1 MKLLLALVALSCAAW
16 PQTQGPANAHY
27 QTAEDRL
34 RLARALSNPARDR
47 RQRPAELVRALKIH
61 PGSRV
66 VDLGAG
72 SGYMEP
78 YLSAAVGP
86 HGQVIAEDVRPEFL
100 AALREQVARHKL
112 TNVRAVRGT
121 ATDPRIPAGWAD
133 LILLLDVYHHL
144 DDPPAMLGA
153 LRRSLA
159 PQGRLAVVDYY
170 RRAGAVPGLD
180 TLEHIRAG
188 RDQVIREVQ
197 SAGFCLIGHHDHI
210 PGSQYVATFR
220 ATH

>member
-1 MKLLLALVALSCAAW
+1 MKLLPALLALSCAAW
-16 PQTQGPANAHY
+16 PQTRGPANAHY
-27 QTAEDRL
+27 QTAEERL

-47 RQRPAELVRALKIH
+47 QQRPAELVQALKIR

-86 HGQVIAEDVRPEFL
+86 TGQVIAEDVRPEFL
-100 AALREQVARHKL
+100 AAIREMAARQKL
-112 TNVRAVRGT
+112 TNVRVVCGT
-121 ATDPRIPAGWAD
+121 ATDPRLPAGWAD
-133 LILLLDVYHHL
+133 LILSLDVYHHM
-144 DDPPAMLGA
+144 DDPPAMLAA

-170 RRAGAVPGLD
+170 RRAGAVPGMD
-180 TLEHIRAG
+180 TLKHIRAN
-188 RDQVIREVQ
+188 RDQVIREVRT
-197 SAGFCLIGHHDHI
+197 AGFCLIEHHDHI
-210 PGSQYVATFR
+210 PGSQYVAIFR
-220 ATH
+220 ANH